1 MIDIFFDIV
10 FAAVIFS
17 RMGDGKN
24 SGNLIFKKIFSGS
37 NFNIID
43 GETGITFS
51 TSGGGGV
58 EADKIAWGTGTGI
71 TSSTFYVSNSTNQ
84 ESILGLSSI
93 RNDHDLTKGSY
104 VDPSSPKSF
113 IVGGDGNNISG
124 SSAYSIILGGKT
136 HSIINSNSSVILAG
150 CNNYINGFCTNTF
163 IGSECV
169 KIRNSYS
176 SSIISSTSSCIT
188 CNKYSSIISSK
199 GSCILGGQPIEYN
212 SNNIIISSSGNI
224 ICNKSFL
231 DGVDN
236 YYAYLCSNSILTSN
250 TSCITLESVR
260 GEKGDLTVNPGDNVM
275 LNTILSSKKSCID
288 NKYTGPNNTT
298 NYNLVLSSNESCNS
312 SNFSIISGRFNRIKA
327 CDYDKDN
334 PSDLGKYSQ
343 ILGGCCNF
351 LRTYMS
357 SIISSINS
365 TMSVGSIISAST
377 QFNQII
383 GGSNHYIPHITSN
396 NIATCGMHYNSIIG
410 GDGNK
415 ITSINTGGWFPF
427 GDNTDEKLSTHFSTI
442 LGGDNNCANG
452 YSLIVGGSCN
462 TTGAFAH
469 NGIIGEL
476 KVFGATVS
484 DISDYKTGMI
494 FGGCQNSAFKFSTII
509 GGSNNESIK
518 RGSIIGG
525 CKNCSG
531 FQYNQSY
538 CSLGEGVFI
547 EGPRFFGAPS
557 TSIFCFHGVTSSHS
571 SFILGGCNNCTTS
584 DLTSI
589 IIGGNENITRNVN
602 DSIIIGG
609 SCNHIKAHGDF
620 SGLTAGL
627 SHSEISAIYTLC
639 LQSKPNFDTSNMLA
653 NHIGSTSWPTGDNC
667 LQTQVSNNFIIGGK
681 CNRFKSC
688 FPNNYNCS
696 SPYGYQSFN
705 DFYKT
710 ISIDYGPAGLS
721 NSSTSFVANSGI
733 VGGYRNCILNTYNLM
748 GGIGGTLIPGSEG
761 KYGGRLI
768 NSVILGGQN
777 LILSKS
783 NMVCASE
790 SILVNSVLIVNV
802 GSFCSGFS
810 GTVNNPTTICI
821 KGGLI
826 TCVI

>member
-58 EADKIAWGTGTGI
+58 EVNKIAWGTGTGI
-71 TSSTFYVSNSTNQ
+71 TSSTFYVSNGTNQ

-93 RNDHDLTKGSY
+93 RNDHDLTKGSL
-104 VDPSSPKSF
+104 VNSIGAFTNF
-113 IVGGDGNNISG
+113 IAGGDGNNMSG
-124 SSAYSIILGGKT
+124 SGAYSIILGGKT
-136 HSIINSNSSVILAG
+136 HSIFNSNSSVILAG

-163 IGSECV
+163 IGGDGSG
-169 KIRNSYS
+169 IASSYL
-176 SSIISSTSSCIT
+176 SSIISSNSSCIR
-188 CNKYSSIISSK
+188 CNKYSSIISSN
-199 GSCILGGQPIEYN
+199 SSLIMGQQPNGYN
-212 SNNIIISSSGNI
+212 SYNIILSSSASI
-224 ICNKSFL
+224 INNYSFS
-231 DGVDN
+231 DFVDN
-236 YYAYLCSNSILTSN
+236 NSAYLKSNSILASN
-250 TSCITLESVR
+250 TSCIILGSVR
-260 GEKGDLTVNPGDNVM
+260 GEQDDVYVNPGDNVI
-275 LNTILSSKKSCID
+275 LNTILSSKKSCIH

-298 NYNLVLSSNESCNS
+298 NYNLVLSSCEANMS
-312 SNFSIISGRFNRIKA
+312 SNFSSISGRFNRIKA
-327 CDYDKDN
+327 CDYDKGN
-334 PSDLGKYSQ
+334 PTFLGKYSQ

-462 TTGAFAH
+462 TTGAFDH
-469 NGIIGEL
+469 NGITGEL
-476 KVFGATVS
+476 KVFGVTVS
-484 DISDYKTGMI
+484 SISNYKTGII

-538 CSLGEGVFI
+538 CSLGEGFFI
-547 EGPRFFGAPS
+547 EGPRWFGAPS

-639 LQSKPNFDTSNMLA
+639 LQSKPNFDTSNMF

-696 SPYGYQSFN
+696 SPYGYQYFN
-705 DFYKT
+705 KNFT
-710 ISIDYGPAGLS
+710 IPDYGPAGLS

-802 GSFCSGFS
+802 GFGFCGGFS
-810 GTVNNPTTICI
+810 GTVNNPTTICVI
-821 KGGLI
+821 GGLI